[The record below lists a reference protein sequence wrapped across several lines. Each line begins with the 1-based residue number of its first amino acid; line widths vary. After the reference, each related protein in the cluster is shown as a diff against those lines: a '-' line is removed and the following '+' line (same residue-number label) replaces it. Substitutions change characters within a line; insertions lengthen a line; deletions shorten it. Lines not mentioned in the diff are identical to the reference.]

1 MSARSTTQSA
11 TDRGVDFWKIVAR
24 AGLLLAGALYMLDPV
39 ELVSSSVVP
48 ICFVAADSDTPAP
61 EAIEISVK
69 SVSATTKDD
78 GSAQLFGMDTEP
90 VADGALLDKWR
101 RVQADITKDLE
112 VVAQCQAGKPCPA
125 PAERLISLSM
135 EGYGRSGRARVGL
148 LNRAVNLAISPVS
161 DETQWGVPDHWS
173 DPLETLHSN
182 SGDCE
187 DYAIVK
193 YAALLAAGV
202 SKDAVKIVVLR
213 NRLPNEDHAVV
224 VVRVDHQWLVL
235 DNRTMTLMRDMD
247 VRRAIPEFVLDD
259 EGVSR
264 FVWSSRNWKVSGPLP
279 VTDAWI

>member
-1 MSARSTTQSA
+1 MSVRLTTQSA
-11 TDRGVDFWKIVAR
+11 TDRGVDFLKIVAWV
-24 AGLLLAGALYMLDPV
+24 GLLLAGALYMLDPL
-39 ELVSSSVVP
+39 ELLSTSVVP

-61 EAIEISVK
+61 AAIEISVK

-125 PAERLISLSM
+125 PAKRLLSLSL
-135 EGYGRSGRARVGL
+135 EGDGRSDGARAGL
-148 LNRAVNLAISPVS
+148 LNRAIDLAISPVS
-161 DETQWGVPDHWS
+161 DQTQWGVPDHWS

-213 NRLPNEDHAVV
+213 NQLPNEDHAVV
-224 VVRVDHQWLVL
+224 AVRVDNQWLIL
-235 DNRTMTLMRDMD
+235 DNRTLTLVRDMD

-259 EGVSR
+259 QGVSR

-279 VTDAWI
+279 VTDARI

>member
-1 MSARSTTQSA
+1 MSVRLTTQSA
-11 TDRGVDFWKIVAR
+11 TDRGVEFLKIVAW

-39 ELVSSSVVP
+39 ELLSTSVMP

-61 EAIEISVK
+61 AAIEISVK
-69 SVSATTKDD
+69 SVSATTKDE

-125 PAERLISLSM
+125 PAKRLLSLSL
-135 EGYGRSGRARVGL
+135 EGFGRSDRARAGI
-148 LNRAVNLAISPVS
+148 LNRAIDLAISPVS
-161 DETQWGVPDHWS
+161 DQTQWGVPDHWS

-187 DYAIVK
+187 DYAIVH
-193 YAALLAAGV
+193 YAPLLAAGV

-213 NRLPNEDHAVV
+213 NQLSNEDHAVV
-224 VVRVDHQWLVL
+224 AVRVDNQWLIL
-235 DNRTMTLMRDMD
+235 DNRTLTLVRDMD

-279 VTDAWI
+279 VTDARI